1 MIWALIPIQISPG
14 SHLGSYNQWVPGALF
29 SGERSWGM
37 KLRSHLH
44 LVVGLRRSGGVTL
57 LHLRAFVAWTGTSW
71 LYLLTYTVRGL
82 TYLYIKTRWCYR
94 SLKCVCS
101 VWTLLSACIHGRMN
115 FDVPQNSDVKLFSI
129 WHWFPVWSFSFE
141 SYLIVVFHYYQYIV

>member
-1 MIWALIPIQISPG
+1 MEPNSSTISFLFILKTVFVYAATYVTHVAECQWAALHSWYSDQAIGWMIWALIPIQISPG

-57 LHLRAFVAWTGTSW
+57 LHLRAFVAWTGTS
-71 LYLLTYTVRGL
+71 
-82 TYLYIKTRWCYR
+82 
-94 SLKCVCS
+94 
-101 VWTLLSACIHGRMN
+101 
-115 FDVPQNSDVKLFSI
+115 
-129 WHWFPVWSFSFE
+129 
-141 SYLIVVFHYYQYIV
+141 